1 MNSTQ
6 SQDNAASFDQS
17 SDPHFLAYYEEA
29 SLSEATLQRFRTIRN
44 KSLALLAAHGHD
56 MARLRV
62 ADIGCG
68 AGTQSLLWAE
78 LGHSVLGLDV
88 NAPLVEVA
96 QRRAAERGL
105 RVDFRVGTATALP
118 LEDSSVDVCLLP
130 ELLEHVPDWE
140 ACLREAA
147 RSLDVGGL
155 LYVSTT
161 NVLCP
166 VQSEFNLPLYSWYPS
181 FVKRRYER
189 LAVTTRPA
197 LANYAKYPAVNW
209 FTFYGLRDYLA
220 PLGFKC
226 LDRFDM
232 IDLERVRAPMR
243 PLVRMARAIA
253 PVRFF
258 GHLLTPSTAV
268 FAVKTAST
276 ANEQGSA
283 LVRDRAA
290 ENERSSSSWRAQ
302 EHPGR
307 YVHGGDPLRTD
318 ARVARLVP
326 RRLPGE

>member
-1 MNSTQ
+1 MNSIQ
-6 SQDNAASFDQS
+6 SQNDPTSLDHS

-29 SLSEATLQRFRTIRN
+29 SLSEATLQRFRNIRD
-44 KSLALLAAHGHD
+44 KSLALFAAHGHD
-56 MARLRV
+56 VAHLRV

-68 AGTQSLLWAE
+68 AGTQAFLWAE
-78 LGHSVLGLDV
+78 LGHFVVGLDV

-96 QRRAAERGL
+96 RRRAAERGL
-105 RVDFRVGTATALP
+105 QVDFRVGTATALP
-118 LEDSSVDVCLLP
+118 LADSSVDVCLLP
-130 ELLEHVPDWE
+130 ELLEHVPDWQ
-140 ACLREAA
+140 ACLREAT

-189 LAVTTRPA
+189 LAATTRPA

-232 IDLERVRAPMR
+232 MDLERVRAPMR
-243 PLVRMARAIA
+243 PVVRMARAMA
-253 PVRFF
+253 PVRFL
-258 GHLLTPSTAV
+258 GHLLTPSTSV
-268 FAVKTAST
+268 FAVKMAST
-276 ANEQGSA
+276 ANERSAA
-283 LVRDRAA
+283 LVQDRA
-290 ENERSSSSWRAQ
+290 
-302 EHPGR
+302 
-307 YVHGGDPLRTD
+307 
-318 ARVARLVP
+318 
-326 RRLPGE
+326 

>member
-6 SQDNAASFDQS
+6 PQENATSFDHG

-44 KSLALLAAHGHD
+44 KALALLAAHGHHT
-56 MARLRV
+56 AHLRV

-78 LGHSVLGLDV
+78 LGHSVFGLDV
-88 NAPLVEVA
+88 NAPLIEVA
-96 QRRAAERGL
+96 KRRATERGL
-105 RVDFRVGTATALP
+105 DVDFRVGTATALP
-118 LEDSSVDVCLLP
+118 FADSSIDVCLLP

-140 ACLREAA
+140 TCLREAA
-147 RSLDVGGL
+147 RSLGAGGL

-166 VQSEFNLPLYSWYPS
+166 VQSEFNLPLYSWYPA
-181 FVKRRYER
+181 FAKRHFER

-232 IDLERVRAPMR
+232 IDLERVRPHMR
-243 PLVRMARAIA
+243 AFVRVARSIRSA
-253 PVRFF
+253 RFF
-258 GHLLTPSTAV
+258 AHVLTSSTAV
-268 FAVKTAST
+268 FGIKMKASV
-276 ANEQGSA
+276 AIDPRKGGVQ
-283 LVRDRAA
+283 RRAA
-290 ENERSSSSWRAQ
+290 Q
-302 EHPGR
+302 Q
-307 YVHGGDPLRTD
+307 TD
-318 ARVARLVP
+318 
-326 RRLPGE
+326 

>member
-6 SQDNAASFDQS
+6 SQENTPAFEHG

-29 SLSEATLQRFRTIRN
+29 SLSAATLQRFRTIRN
-44 KSLALLAAHGHD
+44 KSLALLASHGHD
-56 MARLRV
+56 TAHLRV

-78 LGHSVLGLDV
+78 LGHSVLGLDI
-88 NAPLVEVA
+88 NAPLIEVA
-96 QRRAAERGL
+96 QRRAAERGFQ
-105 RVDFRVGTATALP
+105 VDFRVGTATAMP
-118 LEDSSVDVCLLP
+118 LEDSSVDVCLMP

-147 RSLDVGGL
+147 RSIDVGGL

-181 FVKRRYER
+181 FLKRRYER
-189 LAVTTRPA
+189 LAVTTRPV

-220 PLGFKC
+220 PLGFEC

-232 IDLERVRAPMR
+232 MDLKRVRAPMR
-243 PLVRMARAIA
+243 TLVSMARTIA
-253 PVRFF
+253 PLRFF
-258 GHLLTPSTAV
+258 GHLLTPSTAL

-276 ANEQGSA
+276 ANGRGSGHG
-283 LVRDRAA
+283 RDRAA
-290 ENERSSSSWRAQ
+290 A
-302 EHPGR
+302 H
-307 YVHGGDPLRTD
+307 
-318 ARVARLVP
+318 
-326 RRLPGE
+326 

>member
-1 MNSTQ
+1 MNSLQ
-6 SQDNAASFDQS
+6 SHDNATSLDHG

-29 SLSEATLQRFRTIRN
+29 SLSEATLQRSRTIRD
-44 KSLALLAAHGHD
+44 KALTLLAARGRNTAH
-56 MARLRV
+56 LRV

-88 NAPLVEVA
+88 NGPLIEVA
-96 QRRAAERGL
+96 RQRAAESEVS
-105 RVDFRVGTATALP
+105 VDFRVGTATALP

-147 RSLDVGGL
+147 RSLDAGGL

-166 VQSEFNLPLYSWYPS
+166 LQSEFNLPLYSWYPE
-181 FVKRRYER
+181 FAKRYCER
-189 LAVTTRPA
+189 LAVTTRPS

-209 FTFYGLRDYLA
+209 FTFYGLRDYLE
-220 PLGFKC
+220 PLGFDC

-232 IDLERVRAPMR
+232 INQDGMRAPLR
-243 PLVRMARAIA
+243 LFLRMARAVG

-258 GHLLTPSTAV
+258 GHVLTRGTAL
-268 FAVKTAST
+268 FAIKT
-276 ANEQGSA
+276 
-283 LVRDRAA
+283 
-290 ENERSSSSWRAQ
+290 
-302 EHPGR
+302 
-307 YVHGGDPLRTD
+307 
-318 ARVARLVP
+318 
-326 RRLPGE
+326 RRPATGADT

>member
-6 SQDNAASFDQS
+6 SHDNRSSLDHG

-56 MARLRV
+56 MAHLRV

-68 AGTQSLLWAE
+68 AGTQSFLWAE
-78 LGHSVLGLDV
+78 LGHSVFGLDV
-88 NAPLVEVA
+88 NAPLIEVA

-105 RVDFRVGTATALP
+105 PVDFRVGTATALP

-166 VQSEFNLPLYSWYPS
+166 VQSEFNLPLYSWYPG
-181 FVKRRYER
+181 FAKRHYEW

-197 LANYAKYPAVNW
+197 VANYAKYPAVNW
-209 FTFYGLRDYLA
+209 FTFYRLRNYLA

-232 IDLERVRAPMR
+232 IDLHKVRPLMR
-243 PLVRMARAIA
+243 PFLRMARSIGAA
-253 PVRFF
+253 RFL
-258 GHLLTPSTAV
+258 GHVLTPSTTV
-268 FAVKTAST
+268 FAVKTT
-276 ANEQGSA
+276 RSA
-283 LVRDRAA
+283 AF
-290 ENERSSSSWRAQ
+290 
-302 EHPGR
+302 
-307 YVHGGDPLRTD
+307 
-318 ARVARLVP
+318 
-326 RRLPGE
+326 